1 MIIVSLSSLALIPS
15 ITSWWDNLDFSLQIF
30 YLIGSVALFVVL
42 LQAFLQLLGFGVDD
56 IADYSIDAG
65 EHGSGLKIL
74 SVRSLAAFFFGFGW
88 TGVIVLKSGG
98 SIFAA
103 IGAGAVVGSIAMLAL
118 YFLLSSLSRLKDS
131 GTLNLQN
138 AIGKEGKVY
147 VTIPPEMAAG
157 GQVEVN
163 IQSRVI
169 CLDARTRKGESL
181 RTGSVVRVVELLGQ
195 NTLIVE

>member
-30 YLIGSVALFVVL
+30 YLIGSVALIVVL
-42 LQAFLQLLGFGVDD
+42 LQAFLQFLGIGVDD
-56 IADYSIDAG
+56 MADYSIDAG
-65 EHGSGLKIL
+65 EHSSGLKIL

-138 AIGKEGKVY
+138 AIGKEAKVY
-147 VTIPPEMAAG
+147 VTIPPDMAAG
-157 GQVEVN
+157 GQVEIHV
-163 IQSRVI
+163 QSRVI
-169 CLDARTRKGESL
+169 CLDARTRKGEPL
-181 RTGSVVRVVELLGQ
+181 RTGSVVKVVELLGQ